1 MNTMTPR
8 QIVEEL
14 DKYIIGQDEAKRA
27 VAIALRNRYRR
38 SRLDPEIRED
48 ITPKN
53 ILMVGPTGVGKT
65 EIARRLAKLVD
76 APLVK
81 VEATKFTEVGYVGRD
96 VDSMV
101 RDLVETSLRLVKE
114 RMGKDVEAVA
124 EQNAQERILDAL
136 IAKEKGEKTLA
147 DARQESER
155 LLTDARNAA
164 DELNRD
170 LARKTEAA
178 RQKLSAAET
187 AMKDYIAKSL
197 AMCLDQV
204 DYLEKLPHSELP
216 AAQAPAQEPADQE
229 PAAEAAPEQ
238 PAEGEVPQET
248 APEENLAQEPAPSQ
262 DTAQLIEKDI
272 LAAYD
277 EEKPAQPLPADTD
290 FRSEFKLDL
299 DELKFGR
306 NYEPDK

>member
-1 MNTMTPR
+1 MFTP
-8 QIVEEL
+8 QEVSEKTFPKSPSFSSGYDLTAVDEFLDTLTEDYTALYKENAALKTKLKILAEKVEE
-14 DKYIIGQDEAKRA
+14 YRA
-27 VAIALRNRYRR
+27 TEDTMR
-38 SRLDPEIRED
+38 SMLLAAQ
-48 ITPKN
+48 K
-53 ILMVGPTGVGKT
+53 MAASMT
-65 EIARRLAKLVD
+65 E
-76 APLVK
+76 
-81 VEATKFTEVGYVGRD
+81 E
-96 VDSMV
+96 
-101 RDLVETSLRLVKE
+101 
-114 RMGKDVEAVA
+114 
-124 EQNAQERILDAL
+124 
-136 IAKEKGEKTLA
+136 AKEKGEKTLA

-178 RQKLSAAET
+178 RQKLSDAET

-216 AAQAPAQEPADQE
+216 AAPAPAQEPVDQE

-238 PAEGEVPQET
+238 PAEGEAPQET
-248 APEENLAQEPAPSQ
+248 APEENPAREPVPSQ
-262 DTAQLIEKDI
+262 NAVQLIEKDI

>member
-1 MNTMTPR
+1 MFTP
-8 QIVEEL
+8 QEVSEKTFPKSPSFSSGYDLAAVDEFLDTLTEDYTALYKENAALKTKLKILAEKVEE
-14 DKYIIGQDEAKRA
+14 YRA
-27 VAIALRNRYRR
+27 TEDTMR
-38 SRLDPEIRED
+38 SMLLAAQ
-48 ITPKN
+48 K
-53 ILMVGPTGVGKT
+53 MAASMT
-65 EIARRLAKLVD
+65 E
-76 APLVK
+76 
-81 VEATKFTEVGYVGRD
+81 E
-96 VDSMV
+96 
-101 RDLVETSLRLVKE
+101 
-114 RMGKDVEAVA
+114 
-124 EQNAQERILDAL
+124 
-136 IAKEKGEKTLA
+136 AKEKGEKTLA

-306 NYEPDK
+306 NYEPGMKFETRSYAACASTSA

>member
-1 MNTMTPR
+1 MFTP
-8 QIVEEL
+8 QEVSEKTFPKSPSFSSGYDLAAVDEFLDTLTEDYTALYKENAALKTKLKILAEKVEE
-14 DKYIIGQDEAKRA
+14 YRA
-27 VAIALRNRYRR
+27 TEDTMR
-38 SRLDPEIRED
+38 SMLLAAQ
-48 ITPKN
+48 K
-53 ILMVGPTGVGKT
+53 MAASMT
-65 EIARRLAKLVD
+65 E
-76 APLVK
+76 
-81 VEATKFTEVGYVGRD
+81 E
-96 VDSMV
+96 
-101 RDLVETSLRLVKE
+101 
-114 RMGKDVEAVA
+114 
-124 EQNAQERILDAL
+124 
-136 IAKEKGEKTLA
+136 AKEKGEKTLA

-229 PAAEAAPEQ
+229 AAPEQ

>member
-1 MNTMTPR
+1 MFTP
-8 QIVEEL
+8 QEVSEKTFPKSPSFSSGYDLAAVDEFLDTLTEDYTALYKENAALKTKLKILAEKVEE
-14 DKYIIGQDEAKRA
+14 YRA
-27 VAIALRNRYRR
+27 TEDTMR
-38 SRLDPEIRED
+38 SMLLAAQ
-48 ITPKN
+48 K
-53 ILMVGPTGVGKT
+53 MAASMT
-65 EIARRLAKLVD
+65 E
-76 APLVK
+76 
-81 VEATKFTEVGYVGRD
+81 E
-96 VDSMV
+96 
-101 RDLVETSLRLVKE
+101 
-114 RMGKDVEAVA
+114 
-124 EQNAQERILDAL
+124 
-136 IAKEKGEKTLA
+136 AKEKGEKTLA

-290 FRSEFKLDL
+290 FRSE
-299 DELKFGR
+299 
-306 NYEPDK
+306 

>member
-1 MNTMTPR
+1 MFTP
-8 QIVEEL
+8 QEVSEKTFPKSPSFSSGYDLAAVDEFLDTLTEDYTALYKENAALKTKLKILAEKVEE
-14 DKYIIGQDEAKRA
+14 YRA
-27 VAIALRNRYRR
+27 TEDTMR
-38 SRLDPEIRED
+38 SMLLAAQ
-48 ITPKN
+48 K
-53 ILMVGPTGVGKT
+53 MAASMT
-65 EIARRLAKLVD
+65 E
-76 APLVK
+76 
-81 VEATKFTEVGYVGRD
+81 E
-96 VDSMV
+96 
-101 RDLVETSLRLVKE
+101 
-114 RMGKDVEAVA
+114 
-124 EQNAQERILDAL
+124 
-136 IAKEKGEKTLA
+136 AKEKGEKTLA

-170 LARKTEAA
+170 LARKTETA
-178 RQKLSAAET
+178 RQKLSDAET

-197 AMCLDQV
+197 AMCLNQV

-216 AAQAPAQEPADQE
+216 AAQAPAQEPAAQE

-238 PAEGEVPQET
+238 PAEGEAPQET
-248 APEENLAQEPAPSQ
+248 APEEKPAQEPAPSQ
-262 DTAQLIEKDI
+262 DAVQLTEKDI

>member
-1 MNTMTPR
+1 MFTP
-8 QIVEEL
+8 QEVSEKTFPKSPSFSSGYDLAAVDEFLDTLTEDYTALYKENAALKTKLKILAEKVEE
-14 DKYIIGQDEAKRA
+14 YRA
-27 VAIALRNRYRR
+27 TEDTMR
-38 SRLDPEIRED
+38 SMLLAAQ
-48 ITPKN
+48 K
-53 ILMVGPTGVGKT
+53 MAASMT
-65 EIARRLAKLVD
+65 E
-76 APLVK
+76 
-81 VEATKFTEVGYVGRD
+81 E
-96 VDSMV
+96 
-101 RDLVETSLRLVKE
+101 
-114 RMGKDVEAVA
+114 
-124 EQNAQERILDAL
+124 
-136 IAKEKGEKTLA
+136 AKEKGEKTLA

-178 RQKLSAAET
+178 RQKLSDAET

-216 AAQAPAQEPADQE
+216 AAPAPAQEPADQE

-238 PAEGEVPQET
+238 SAEGEAPQET
-248 APEENLAQEPAPSQ
+248 APEENPAREPVPSQ
-262 DTAQLIEKDI
+262 DTAQLSEKDI

>member
-1 MNTMTPR
+1 MFTP
-8 QIVEEL
+8 QEVSEKTFPKSPSFSSGYDLAAVDEFLDTLTEDYTALYKENAALKTKLKILAEKVEE
-14 DKYIIGQDEAKRA
+14 YRA
-27 VAIALRNRYRR
+27 TEDTMR
-38 SRLDPEIRED
+38 SMLLAAQ
-48 ITPKN
+48 K
-53 ILMVGPTGVGKT
+53 MAASMT
-65 EIARRLAKLVD
+65 E
-76 APLVK
+76 
-81 VEATKFTEVGYVGRD
+81 E
-96 VDSMV
+96 
-101 RDLVETSLRLVKE
+101 
-114 RMGKDVEAVA
+114 
-124 EQNAQERILDAL
+124 
-136 IAKEKGEKTLA
+136 AKEKGEKTLA

-216 AAQAPAQEPADQE
+216 AAP
-229 PAAEAAPEQ
+229 APEQ

-248 APEENLAQEPAPSQ
+248 APEEKPAQEPAPSQ

-277 EEKPAQPLPADTD
+277 EEKPAQPLSADTD
-290 FRSEFKLDL
+290 FRPEFKLDL

>member
-1 MNTMTPR
+1 MRSMLLAAQKMAASMT
-8 QIVEEL
+8 EE
-14 DKYIIGQDEAKRA
+14 
-27 VAIALRNRYRR
+27 
-38 SRLDPEIRED
+38 
-48 ITPKN
+48 
-53 ILMVGPTGVGKT
+53 
-65 EIARRLAKLVD
+65 
-76 APLVK
+76 
-81 VEATKFTEVGYVGRD
+81 
-96 VDSMV
+96 
-101 RDLVETSLRLVKE
+101 
-114 RMGKDVEAVA
+114 
-124 EQNAQERILDAL
+124 
-136 IAKEKGEKTLA
+136 AKEKGEKTLA

>member
-1 MNTMTPR
+1 MFTP
-8 QIVEEL
+8 QEVSEKTFPKSSSFSSGYDLAAVDEFL
-14 DKYIIGQDEAKRA
+14 DTLTEDYT
-27 VAIALRNRYRR
+27 ALYKENAA
-38 SRLDPEIRED
+38 L
-48 ITPKN
+48 K
-53 ILMVGPTGVGKT
+53 
-65 EIARRLAKLVD
+65 AKLKIL
-76 APLVK
+76 AEKL
-81 VEATKFTEVGYVGRD
+81 EEYRATEDTMRSMLLAAQKMAASMTE
-96 VDSMV
+96 
-101 RDLVETSLRLVKE
+101 E
-114 RMGKDVEAVA
+114 
-124 EQNAQERILDAL
+124 
-136 IAKEKGEKTLA
+136 AKEKGEKTLA

-197 AMCLDQV
+197 AMCLEQV

-216 AAQAPAQEPADQE
+216 GAQAPAQEPAAQE
-229 PAAEAAPEQ
+229 PAAEAAPAPEQ
-238 PAEGEVPQET
+238 SAEGEAPQQET
-248 APEENLAQEPAPSQ
+248 APEENPAREPAPSQ
-262 DTAQLIEKDI
+262 DTVQPMEKDI

>member
-1 MNTMTPR
+1 MFTPQEVSEKTFPKSPSFSSGYDLAAVDEFLDTLTEDYTALYKENAALKTKLKILAEKVGEYRATEDTMRSMLLAAQKMAASMT
-8 QIVEEL
+8 EE
-14 DKYIIGQDEAKRA
+14 
-27 VAIALRNRYRR
+27 
-38 SRLDPEIRED
+38 
-48 ITPKN
+48 
-53 ILMVGPTGVGKT
+53 
-65 EIARRLAKLVD
+65 
-76 APLVK
+76 
-81 VEATKFTEVGYVGRD
+81 
-96 VDSMV
+96 
-101 RDLVETSLRLVKE
+101 
-114 RMGKDVEAVA
+114 
-124 EQNAQERILDAL
+124 
-136 IAKEKGEKTLA
+136 AKEKGEKTLA

-170 LARKTEAA
+170 LARKTETA
-178 RQKLSAAET
+178 RQKLSDAET

-197 AMCLDQV
+197 AMCLNQV

-216 AAQAPAQEPADQE
+216 AAQAPAQEPAAQE

-248 APEENLAQEPAPSQ
+248 APEENPAQEPAPSQ
-262 DTAQLIEKDI
+262 DAVQLTEKDI